1 MLGILEYNGNNKI
14 ELVQLVKD
22 VPKGS
27 LSNDPRYNPEESFI
41 SR

>member
-22 VPKGS
+22 VPQS
-27 LSNDPRYNPEESFI
+27 TLDTHLDRNV
-41 SR
+41 